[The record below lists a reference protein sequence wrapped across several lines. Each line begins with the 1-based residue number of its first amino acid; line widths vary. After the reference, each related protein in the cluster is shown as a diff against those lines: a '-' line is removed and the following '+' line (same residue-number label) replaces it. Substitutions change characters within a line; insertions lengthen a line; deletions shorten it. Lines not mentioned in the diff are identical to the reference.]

1 MKTNYKCDN
10 KLKIYEPVN
19 TYEQN
24 LKKAKKLYLPHLSK
38 KTTKNKYGIKSKL
51 YQSGN
56 KMNIGAMLKQYGN
69 NFEKMTKKQ
78 AFKIEK
84 EEPNTEEDIEE
95 QNEENDLY
103 LEEFEEKKR
112 RIMDVFEEHFTKE
125 EDNEQCDL
133 ANIVKRVKKGECYLK
148 NKHNEKDYE
157 MRLKG
162 ETPEDEEEEEEENEY
177 NEDFE
182 KESIHKSNNTK
193 SLYEVN
199 EFKAICINDVL
210 KYKNS
215 SKDNEEIK
223 QLTYN
228 QNVVNSKYET
238 AYNIKKDDENNKNEN
253 NEEEDEYYSKFD
265 DDDNNNVESVIK
277 SQSHNSKN
285 NKSSYH
291 SQKSLHEESNIT
303 SFSVSE
309 NDLNQINRELFV
321 DKNKSPSTSN
331 KDERDIQV
339 SKIQTRY
346 RRYRD
351 EKTQP
356 KVSDKIYYGW
366 NDNSI
371 YSIFLY
377 IYKEDYNNNVISFYS
392 KIYSMN
398 HQKMFI
404 EVFTIPELKTLKI
417 INESSITSNE
427 ARKKGKKLAMKILK
441 VFYKVMENR
450 KEQQKEEEINKSQS
464 ENKWMKYEEEF
475 EMTQKSH
482 TMDGFKDNV
491 GKQVFEIEENSQI
504 QENNNEVFEIEENS
518 EIKEKRDDDKEE
530 EDYYDDG
537 FEQ

>member
-19 TYEQN
+19 AYEQN
-24 LKKAKKLYLPHLSK
+24 LKKAKKLYLPNLSK

-69 NFEKMTKKQ
+69 DFEKMTKKQ

-84 EEPNTEEDIEE
+84 EEPNIEEDIEE

-133 ANIVKRVKKGECYLK
+133 ADIVKRVKKGECYLK

-162 ETPEDEEEEEEENEY
+162 ETPEEEEEEENEY

-182 KESIHKSNNTK
+182 EESIHKSNNTK

-199 EFKAICINDVL
+199 EFKAICTNDVL

-265 DDDNNNVESVIK
+265 DDDNNHVKSVIK
-277 SQSHNSKN
+277 SQSNNSKN

-303 SFSVSE
+303 TFSVSE

-321 DKNKSPSTSN
+321 DKNKSPLTSN
-331 KDERDIQV
+331 KDEHDIQV
-339 SKIQTRY
+339 SKIQSRY

-351 EKTQP
+351 EITQP

-366 NDNSI
+366 NDNSTH
-371 YSIFLY
+371 SIFLY

-450 KEQQKEEEINKSQS
+450 KEQQKDEEVNKSQS

-482 TMDGFKDNV
+482 SKDGFKDNV

-504 QENNNEVFEIEENS
+504 KENNNEVFEIEENS
-518 EIKEKRDDDKEE
+518 EIKEKRDDDDKEE